1 MSFTSIKEKFD
12 FERISIFFSNLKSD
26 KEEEPKIPIKLGLNS
41 KIFCML
47 LSEDNIINQD

>member
-1 MSFTSIKEKFD
+1 IKEKFD